1 MGGYDVTLSNGLGGV
16 PFSGRATAAAS
27 CMPCRGC
34 QVQLGRL
41 GGGNR
46 SGTLYGETCV
56 TRVVNV
62 GPTSTLEGCREST
75 SHPGLMN
82 RFKVDPHDLGQIDI
96 GSPSND
102 IESKGPDVQ
111 RSSGRRCFFLHRLF
125 PVE

>member
-1 MGGYDVTLSNGLGGV
+1 MPFGGL
-16 PFSGRATAAAS
+16 AKAAAS

-34 QVQLGRL
+34 HVQLGRL
-41 GGGNR
+41 GIR
-46 SGTLYGETCV
+46 SGTVYGETCV

-75 SHPGLMN
+75 SDPGLTN
-82 RFKVDPHDLGQIDI
+82 RFKVDSHDLGQIEI

-102 IESKGPDVQ
+102 IESKGPDVK
-111 RSSGRRCFFLHRLF
+111 RSPGRRCFFLHGLF

>member
-16 PFSGRATAAAS
+16 RCRGHATAAS
-27 CMPCRGC
+27 SGIPCRGC

-41 GGGNR
+41 GGNR

-75 SHPGLMN
+75 SNLGLTN

>member
-1 MGGYDVTLSNGLGGV
+1 MALGAFDVVVMQRLLLQAFHAEV
-16 PFSGRATAAAS
+16 DRFSLAGW
-27 CMPCRGC
+27 
-34 QVQLGRL
+34 
-41 GGGNR
+41 GGNR

-75 SHPGLMN
+75 SNLGLTN

>member
-1 MGGYDVTLSNGLGGV
+1 MGGYDVTLSNGLGACHLV
-16 PFSGRATAAAS
+16 VLRRLLLHACHAEVARFSSAGW
-27 CMPCRGC
+27 
-34 QVQLGRL
+34 
-41 GGGNR
+41 GGNR

-75 SHPGLMN
+75 SDPGLTN
-82 RFKVDPHDLGQIDI
+82 RFKVDSHDLGQIEI

-102 IESKGPDVQ
+102 IESKGPDVK
-111 RSSGRRCFFLHRLF
+111 RSPGRRCFFLHGLF